1 VLSLRWV
8 SSCVLVLSLVPSV
21 ARGDDPSLADWV
33 QHRVEDGLLKPLA
46 NRESHSFSR
55 ARPPPHERRVR
66 ALQTTA
72 TPDKNGHPFVPFAI
86 DIRFG
91 DDQWHEDDIV
101 GCAYAGSGKI
111 YVKRGEGYRPASF
124 LLGKNEDVVAG
135 ACEAAPGS

>member
-1 VLSLRWV
+1 MSSRSGGRFSGASPSWSCSRVGPAPSRLPPSVSSKGFAVISLRWV

-72 TPDKNGHPFVPFAI
+72 TPDKSGHPFVPFAI

-91 DDQWHEDDIV
+91 DDEWQ
-101 GCAYAGSGKI
+101 
-111 YVKRGEGYRPASF
+111 
-124 LLGKNEDVVAG
+124 
-135 ACEAAPGS
+135 